1 MAMTRIAL
9 LCLILTGC
17 VARSSHVSVG
27 DSILSDLS
35 RGVASA
41 HPDAPGLAVVA
52 DRAARH
58 AASDPAITLPAG
70 LGGGALDIGIGAL
83 AALCPAAG
91 AVAMALRRASRERAL
106 AERVAD
112 LPPDAG
118 RAACDAVH
126 GRRRA

>member
-1 MAMTRIAL
+1 MTRTLAL
-9 LCLILTGC
+9 ILCLVLTGC
-17 VARSSHVSVG
+17 VARSSHVAVG

-70 LGGGALDIGIGAL
+70 LGGGALDLGLGAL

-91 AVAMALRRASRERAL
+91 AVALAMRKAARERAL

-126 GRRRA
+126 GRRA